1 MENTLKIGKYSLIGI
16 VWLFIILTLTGS
28 IDEMTLIQF
37 SLGLC
42 YAIAIITIG
51 FAIFN
56 FAENP
61 RSGIKFIISFLSLG
75 LIILIGYSSSTDSF
89 DPETGELIAGSKFTE
104 GGIYTFYTVT
114 IIAVTLIFLSEI
126 KRLLKL

>member
-1 MENTLKIGKYSLIGI
+1 MENTLKIGKYALIGI

-37 SLGLC
+37 SLVLC

-51 FAIFN
+51 F
-56 FAENP
+56 
-61 RSGIKFIISFLSLG
+61 
-75 LIILIGYSSSTDSF
+75 IGYSVSTDSF

>member
-42 YAIAIITIG
+42 YAIAITTIG

-75 LIILIGYSSSTDSF
+75 FVLLVGYNASTD
-89 DPETGELIAGSKFTE
+89 
-104 GGIYTFYTVT
+104 Y
-114 IIAVTLIFLSEI
+114 
-126 KRLLKL
+126 